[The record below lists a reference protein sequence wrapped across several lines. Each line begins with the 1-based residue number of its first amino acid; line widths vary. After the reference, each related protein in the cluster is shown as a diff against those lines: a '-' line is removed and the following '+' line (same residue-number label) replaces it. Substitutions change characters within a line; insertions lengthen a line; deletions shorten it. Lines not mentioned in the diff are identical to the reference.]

1 MIGHAGHKT
10 QDQES
15 GAAPHIL
22 LGAVGD
28 IILHKELQKVAFEND
43 FWQRQSYAEIWK
55 DALPLLQF
63 PDLLY
68 GNLEGV
74 VSTVRCPPCDNRFS
88 FLSRNIQSGAAYH
101 SQGFEDKN
109 LGSSPGLLGQ

>member
-1 MIGHAGHKT
+1 MIVIGDQKT

-28 IILHKELQKVAFEND
+28 IILHKELQKLAFEND

-55 DALPLLQF
+55 DAIPLLQF

-74 VSTVRCPPCDNRFS
+74 VSTVRSVALLVSDVQGDHSGSFQPPVDPKTKVVF
-88 FLSRNIQSGAAYH
+88 
-101 SQGFEDKN
+101 
-109 LGSSPGLLGQ
+109 